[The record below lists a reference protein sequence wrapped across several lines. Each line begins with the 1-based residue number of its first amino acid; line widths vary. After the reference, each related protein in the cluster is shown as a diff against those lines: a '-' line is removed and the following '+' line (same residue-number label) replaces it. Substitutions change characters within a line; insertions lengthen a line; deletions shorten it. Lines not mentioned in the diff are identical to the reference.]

1 MIHKLTTK
9 NKKILTLLAVVVGV
23 IVIGAAMW
31 TWYDYRIG
39 GPAFRAAEQRCGTDP
54 VAGFT
59 SKGPRRQYITP
70 SSDAYRPPSG
80 MYDVY
85 FCSIDEAKEAGY
97 ERWIY
102 N

>member
-1 MIHKLTTK
+1 MNHKLTTK
-9 NKKILTLLAVVVGV
+9 NKKRLTLLAVLVGV
-23 IVIGAAMW
+23 IVMGAAMW
-31 TWYDYRIG
+31 IWYDYRIG
-39 GPAFRAAEQRCGTDP
+39 GPAFRAAEKRCDTKP

-59 SKGPRRQYITP
+59 TKGRSNYITP